1 MDEQIN
7 VEPGV
12 KGIIVK
18 AKAKTDKFYDW
29 ILIISHVES
38 RVKDIDYMIYCHAC
52 ICLNYK
58 GKVNICDAMT
68 IPMGFGLASHYNF
81 YKPTYEEI
89 NMMKE
94 FLKQKNL
101 KFIKGINK
109 MFDR

>member
-12 KGIIVK
+12 KGVITTAI
-18 AKAKTDKFYDW
+18 AKTKCYSDW
-29 ILIISHVES
+29 VLIISHVE
-38 RVKDIDYMIYCHAC
+38 REENADVIYCYAC
-52 ICLNYK
+52 TC
-58 GKVNICDAMT
+58 
-68 IPMGFGLASHYNF
+68 IPLSSKITDEAKKTPIRFGDVSHYNF
-81 YKPTYEEI
+81 YKPTEEEI